1 MMNVRGL
8 VLAVLAAV
16 GMGCGSGSSNPLVGR
31 WTVASSAGG
40 ETTQTTDELNSD
52 GTLVVTS
59 TGSGACTGTETVTG
73 LQWAATSS
81 SVTFSGTGTCSGGIT
96 CGPFSINCASMQSYA
111 GSCTYALSNNDDT
124 LTLTNCTG
132 TSNNTLIRTQ

>member
-8 VLAVLAAV
+8 ALTILAAV
-16 GMGCGSGSSNPLVGR
+16 GMGCSGNSNPLVGR
-31 WTVASSAGG
+31 WTTASSAFG

-52 GTLVVTS
+52 GTVVVTS
-59 TGSGACTGTETVTG
+59 IGSGPCTGTETVTG

-81 SVTFSGTGTCSGGIT
+81 SVTFSGTGTCTGGIT
-96 CGPFSINCASMQSYA
+96 CGAITINCASQQSHS

-124 LTLTNCTG
+124 LTLSNCTG
-132 TSNNTLIRTQ
+132 TSNNTFIRTP